1 MADRPAAHPVGLY
14 LGLYL
19 LLIVFGSLYSSAGYR
34 GLGEWSLDYL
44 GKPLPRYITRTDVST
59 NLLVYLPFGYLLA
72 LRLGQPHRRGRAILL
87 AVLGGA
93 ACSVLLES
101 LQGLLSDRNASNL
114 DVGLNSLGT
123 LTGALLTLH
132 HNRWRRAGVALRRWR
147 ARWFRSEGWAGMG
160 LWLLLLWGFAQFSLL
175 PFPGA
180 GWLGLH
186 LRPFDT
192 PPDEIGQLNLFWFGA
207 VFLEMAAV
215 GAFTACLLKPGR
227 YVPAMLLLFVSA
239 FALKLLAAT
248 LLLKLRAVGGV
259 LSLETLAAFLLAFWF
274 LLVPMLSRHRLP
286 VAMFLL
292 AAVLAV
298 RLVLADYLLWPVASV
313 FNLVGLAKA
322 AASFW
327 PWLALGVLAAAVLS
341 RTRRCIRRISKECVC
356 ERGKVDR

>member
-1 MADRPAAHPVGLY
+1 MTDRTASPPANLY

-19 LLIVFGSLYSSAGYR
+19 LLIAFGSLYSSAGFR
-34 GLGEWSLDYL
+34 EPGDWSLDFL
-44 GKPLPRYITRTDVST
+44 GKPLPRYITRTDIST
-59 NLLVYLPFGYLLA
+59 NLLVYVPFGYLLA
-72 LRLGQPHRRGRAILL
+72 LRLGQPHHRGRAILL

-93 ACSVLLES
+93 ACSILLES
-101 LQGLLSDRNASNL
+101 LQGLLPDRNASNL
-114 DVGLNSLGT
+114 DVALNVLGT
-123 LTGALLTLH
+123 VTGALLTLH
-132 HNRWRRAGVALRRWR
+132 HQRWRRAGAALRRWR
-147 ARWFRSEGWAGMG
+147 AGWFRADAWTGIG
-160 LWLLLLWGFAQFSLL
+160 LWLLLLWGLAQFSLL

-180 GWLGLH
+180 GWLHLH

-192 PPDEIGQLNLFWFGA
+192 PPDEIAQLNLFWFAA

-274 LLVPMLSRHRLP
+274 LLVPMVSRHRFPIAIAL
-286 VAMFLL
+286 LL
-292 AAVLAV
+292 AALAL
-298 RLVLADYLLWPVASV
+298 RLLQADYLLWPTASV

-322 AASFW
+322 VASFW
-327 PWLALGVLAAAVLS
+327 PYLALGILCADILS
-341 RTRRCIRRISKECVC
+341 RAGRRS
-356 ERGKVDR
+356 GKSAH